1 MPTHSTVGHFSLASA
16 SCLFFSPFFLGC
28 GKIFYMQCTCPAGGR
43 EGREGKGCLPAC
55 LAILL
60 PLQMMGSSWTTLEA
74 VAAAVAMAW
83 PTFYVGHARVL
94 LQRLLTMLIGRRRF
108 CPDVHFTNSF
118 EYPASGPSH
127 VSIYGVRVCV
137 CVFSILNMTL

>member
-1 MPTHSTVGHFSLASA
+1 MPTHSTVRHFSLASA
-16 SCLFFSPFFLGC
+16 SCLFFSPLFFGLRQNILYAMHLPC
-28 GKIFYMQCTCPAGGR
+28 GRKGGR
-43 EGREGKGCLPAC
+43 EAGEGLPAC

-74 VAAAVAMAW
+74 LAAAVAMAW

-127 VSIYGVRVCV
+127 VSIYDVCV
-137 CVFSILNMTL
+137 CVFSILNTTL